1 MQKYDLCSGQSFRGG
16 RGNFWLKCPSSAGT
30 RCDRSLE
37 VAIIEIG
44 AHGGELLLAEWYS
57 GVVRTLLTSLFF
69 SNKNHLED
77 E

>member
-30 RCDRSLE
+30 RCDTSLE

-57 GVVRTLLTSLFF
+57 ENFIDLFVF
-69 SNKNHLED
+69 LKQEPPGR
-77 E
+77 